1 MRSGVVGNST
11 RRGKLSSREFQGFA
25 ITDPYAP
32 VVFVNSDDFKA
43 AQTATR
49 LSMNSRI
56 SGLVQLQFGILI
68 PLCGGIPKLRL
79 NYFAILW
86 RWKRSYPQTEFEI
99 AWRDKDIETVAGRLS
114 RQF

>member
-11 RRGKLSSREFQGFA
+11 QRRKLSSREFQGFA

-43 AQTATR
+43 AQVFTG

-56 SGLVQLQFGILI
+56 SGLV
-68 PLCGGIPKLRL
+68 PV
-79 NYFAILW
+79 AISHLDPTM
-86 RWKRSYPQTEFEI
+86 RRNPETP
-99 AWRDKDIETVAGRLS
+99 IELFCNSVAVETLHPPANGV
-114 RQF
+114 